1 MAHKIIHIRNGRQHN
16 LKGIHVSIPREQLTV
31 VTGLSGSGKSSLA
44 FDTVY
49 AEGQRRYVESL
60 SLHARQMLAQM
71 PKPDVERIDGLIP
84 TIAIQQRIAYGSP
97 RSTVATT
104 TEIYD
109 FLRLIFARAGTPS
122 CWVCDREIT
131 RQRTSEIVDA
141 VMALPDGTRVL
152 VLAPLV
158 VGTDESTVVALEQIA
173 KQGFVRARI
182 DGETVHLEDVADLN
196 IDHAQRIDVIVD
208 RITAKPDAATR
219 IADSVELA
227 LNIGRGRITISAEK
241 SRGQFQ
247 DAAYSTS
254 FACPDHPDVTLEDLK
269 PRMFSFNSPHGAC
282 QKCHG
287 IGTYLDFEEALLVPD
302 PTRPLGGGAVAA
314 FGSASQR
321 SAATPKLIQKFC
333 ERFDVSPDATYE
345 SLTDQQR
352 HALLCGSADFEGV
365 AAFLRNR
372 WEKTDSDSVKER
384 LHGYMSEAPCS
395 DCHGERV
402 GQPARSVRISG
413 LNIAEICAQS
423 IEQARTFFE
432 DLRFDPSLEP
442 VVEPILREVRSRLSF
457 MCEVGVEYLTLDRPS
472 NTLSGGEAQRLR
484 LATQIGSGLSGVCY
498 VLDEPTIGLH
508 QRDSQRLVL
517 TLRALTEQGNTVLVV
532 EHDEEIIAAADHVI
546 DIGPG
551 AGDAGGNVVAE
562 GTLADVMAS
571 EDSLSAQY
579 LSGRRSIETPKKRRT
594 VDPKRAIVITGAQ
607 ANNLKGIDATFPLGC
622 LVCVTGVSGSGKSTL
637 VGDIL
642 WRALA
647 RSINESGLKPGDCEG
662 ISSLDAIDRVIE
674 IDQKPLGR
682 STRSN
687 PATYVGAFD
696 QIRKQYALTRE
707 AKIRGYTHKRFSFN
721 IKGGRCEDCQGL
733 GTRRIEMHFLPDVF
747 VECATCGGTRY
758 NRETLEVRYRGKN
771 IADVLAMRVE
781 EAAKFF
787 ENIPKV
793 YQLLQAL
800 LDVGLGYVELGQS
813 ANTLSGGEAQRTRL
827 AAELGKSA
835 VGHTMYI
842 LDEPT
847 TGLHIADVDSLV
859 KVFDRL
865 VDLGHTLVVVEHN
878 LEVIKVA
885 DWVIDLGPEGGDAGG
900 QVVAQGTPEA
910 IAKCR
915 ESYTGNYLRKRLKG
929 GAIISIPRS

>member
-1 MAHKIIHIRNGRQHN
+1 MAHKFIQIHNARQHN
-16 LKGIHVSIPREQLTV
+16 LKGIDVAVPREQMTV

-84 TIAIQQRIAYGSP
+84 TIAIQQRHAAGSP

-109 FLRLIFARAGTPS
+109 FLRLIFARVGTPS
-122 CWVCDREIT
+122 CWVCGRAIS

-141 VMALPDGTRVL
+141 VSSLPDGTRIL

-158 VGTDESTVVALEQIA
+158 IANADSPKDALEQIA

-182 DGETVHLEDVADLN
+182 DGETVHLEDVVDGQVDRAK
-196 IDHAQRIDVIVD
+196 RIDVIVD
-208 RITAKPDAATR
+208 RIVVKEEAATR

-227 LNIGRGRITISAEK
+227 LNIGHGRIVVSAEE
-241 SRGQFQ
+241 SRGHFE
-247 DAAYSTS
+247 DSAYSTS
-254 FACPDHPDVTLEDLK
+254 FACPDHPEVVLEDLK

-282 QKCHG
+282 QNCHG

-302 PTRPLGGGAVAA
+302 PTRTLAGGAIATL
-314 FGSASQR
+314 GSSKQR
-321 SAATPKLIQKFC
+321 SAAIPKLIQQFC
-333 ERFDVSPDATYE
+333 ECVDLSPDAAYE
-345 SLTDQQR
+345 SLSDEHR
-352 HALLCGSADFEGV
+352 NVLLRGNSEFEGV
-365 AAFLRNR
+365 VDFLRKR
-372 WEKTDSDSVKER
+372 WEKTDSDAVRER
-384 LHGYMSEAPCS
+384 LGGYMSEAPCS
-395 DCHGERV
+395 DCHGQRV
-402 GQPARSVRISG
+402 AQPARSVRISG
-413 LNIAEICAQS
+413 MNIAEICSQS
-423 IEQARTFFE
+423 IEQARAFFDELTF
-432 DLRFDPSLEP
+432 DAALKP
-442 VVEPILREVRSRLSF
+442 VVEPILREVRARLKF
-457 MCEVGVEYLTLDRPS
+457 MCEVGVEYLTLKRPS

-508 QRDSQRLVL
+508 QRDSQRLVA
-517 TLRALTEQGNTVLVV
+517 TLRALTDQGNTVLIV
-532 EHDEEIIAAADHVI
+532 EHDEEVIAAADHVI

-562 GTLADVMAS
+562 GILADVMAT
-571 EDSLSAQY
+571 EESLSAQY
-579 LSGRRSIETPKKRRT
+579 FSGRRSIATPKKRRA
-594 VDPKRAIVITGAQ
+594 VDPKRAIKIKKAQ
-607 ANNLKGIDATFPLGC
+607 ANNLKSIDATFPLGC

-647 RSINESGLKPGDCEG
+647 RSINGSGPKPGVCGD
-662 ISSLDAIDRVIE
+662 ISNLDLIDRVIE
-674 IDQKPLGR
+674 IDQMPLGR

-721 IKGGRCEDCQGL
+721 VEGGRCEDCQGQ

-747 VECATCGGTRY
+747 VECATCNGTRF

-781 EAAKFF
+781 EATQFF

-793 YQLLQAL
+793 YQWLRALQ
-800 LDVGLGYVELGQS
+800 DVGLGYVELGQS

-827 AAELGKSA
+827 ASELGKSA

-900 QVVAQGTPEA
+900 QIVAQGTPED
-910 IAKCR
+910 IAECK
-915 ESYTGNYLRKRLKG
+915 ESETGQYLKERLKG
-929 GAIISIPRS
+929 GAIIR

>member
-1 MAHKIIHIRNGRQHN
+1 MSHKFIQIHNARQHN
-16 LKGIHVSIPREQLTV
+16 LKGIDVAIPREQMTV

-44 FDTVY
+44 FDTIY

-60 SLHARQMLAQM
+60 SVHARQMLAQM

-122 CWVCDREIT
+122 CWVCGRVIT

-141 VMALPDGTRVL
+141 VLRLPDGTRFL
-152 VLAPLV
+152 VIAPLAIGV
-158 VGTDESTVVALEQIA
+158 DDSAKDVLEHIA

-182 DGETVHLEDVADLN
+182 NGETVHLEDAANLD
-196 IDHAQRIDVIVD
+196 IDSLKKIDVIVD
-208 RITAKPDAATR
+208 RIAAKPDVATR
-219 IADSVELA
+219 IADSIELA
-227 LNIGRGRITISAEK
+227 LEIGKGRIIISTETT
-241 SRGQFQ
+241 RGQFQ

-254 FACPDHPDVTLEDLK
+254 FACPDHPEVTLDELK

-287 IGTYLDFEEALLVPD
+287 IGTFLDFEESLLVPD
-302 PTRPLGGGAVAA
+302 PSRALSGGAIAA
-314 FGSASQR
+314 LGSASQR
-321 SAATPKLIQKFC
+321 SASIPKIIQKFC
-333 ERFDVSPDATYE
+333 DRFEVSPDASYG
-345 SLTDQQR
+345 SL
-352 HALLCGSADFEGV
+352 SADQKKTLLRGDGAGFEGV
-365 AAFLRNR
+365 ASFLRKR
-372 WEKTDSDSVKER
+372 WEKTDSDSVKAR
-384 LHGYMSEAPCS
+384 LHGYMSEAPCPE
-395 DCHGERV
+395 CHGQRV
-402 GQPARSVRISG
+402 AQAARSVRIAG

-423 IEQARTFFE
+423 IEQARAFFGE
-432 DLRFDPSLEP
+432 LTFDPALEP
-442 VVEPILREVRSRLSF
+442 VVHPILREIRSRLNF

-508 QRDSQRLVL
+508 QRDSQRLVA
-517 TLRALTEQGNTVLVV
+517 TLRTLTDLGNTVLIV
-532 EHDEEIIAAADHVI
+532 EHDEEVIAAADHVI

-551 AGDAGGNVVAE
+551 AGDAGGEVVSE
-562 GTLADVMAS
+562 GTLADVLAA
-571 EDSLSAQY
+571 EDSLTAQY
-579 LSGRRSIETPKKRRT
+579 LSGRRSIETPKKRRAI
-594 VDPKRAIVITGAQ
+594 DPKRTIKISAAR
-607 ANNLKGIDATFPLGC
+607 ANNLKSVDATIPLGC

-647 RSINESGLKPGDCEG
+647 RSINGSGPRPGLCDG
-662 ISSLDAIDRVIE
+662 VSNLDLVDRVIE
-674 IDQKPLGR
+674 IDQMPLGR
-682 STRSN
+682 TTRSN

-707 AKIRGYTHKRFSFN
+707 AKIRGYSHARFSFN
-721 IKGGRCEDCQGL
+721 VVGGRCEDCQGQ
-733 GTRRIEMHFLPDVF
+733 GVRRIEMHFLPDVF

-781 EAAKFF
+781 EAASFF

-793 YQLLQAL
+793 YQPLRAL

-813 ANTLSGGEAQRTRL
+813 AATLSGGEAQRTRL

-835 VGHTMYI
+835 IGHTMYI

-878 LEVIKVA
+878 LEVIKRA

-900 QVVAQGTPEA
+900 SIVAQGTPEA
-910 IAKCR
+910 IAKLPA
-915 ESYTGNYLRKRLKG
+915 SHTGRYLAKRLKG
-929 GAIISIPRS
+929 GAIIG

>member
-1 MAHKIIHIRNGRQHN
+1 MSHKFIQIHNARQHN
-16 LKGIHVSIPREQLTV
+16 LKGIDVAIPREQMTV

-44 FDTVY
+44 FDTIY

-60 SLHARQMLAQM
+60 SVHARQMLAQM

-122 CWVCDREIT
+122 CWVCDRVIT

-141 VMALPDGTRVL
+141 VLRLPDGTRFL
-152 VLAPLV
+152 VIAPLAIGADDSAKEV
-158 VGTDESTVVALEQIA
+158 LEHIA

-182 DGETVHLEDVADLN
+182 NGETVHLEDAADLN
-196 IDHAQRIDVIVD
+196 IDSLKKIDVIVD
-208 RITAKPDAATR
+208 RIAAKPDVATR
-219 IADSVELA
+219 IADSIELA
-227 LNIGRGRITISAEK
+227 LEIGKGRIIISTETT
-241 SRGQFQ
+241 RGQFQ

-254 FACPDHPDVTLEDLK
+254 FACPDHPEVTLEELK

-287 IGTYLDFEEALLVPD
+287 IGTFLDFEESLLVPD
-302 PTRPLGGGAVAA
+302 PSRALSVGAIAA
-314 FGSASQR
+314 LGSASQR
-321 SAATPKLIQKFC
+321 LASIPKIIQKFC
-333 ERFDVSPDATYE
+333 DRFEVSPDASYG
-345 SLTDQQR
+345 SL
-352 HALLCGSADFEGV
+352 SADQKKMLLRGDGAGFEGV
-365 AAFLRNR
+365 ASFLRKR
-372 WEKTDSDSVKER
+372 WEKTDSDSVKAR
-384 LHGYMSEAPCS
+384 LHGFMSEAPCPE
-395 DCHGERV
+395 CHGQRV
-402 GQPARSVRISG
+402 AQAARSVRIAG

-423 IEQARTFFE
+423 IEQARTFFDE
-432 DLRFDPSLEP
+432 LTFDPALEP
-442 VVEPILREVRSRLSF
+442 VVQPILREIRSRLNF

-508 QRDSQRLVL
+508 QRDSQRLVA
-517 TLRALTEQGNTVLVV
+517 TLRTLTDLGNTVLIV
-532 EHDEEIIAAADHVI
+532 EHDEEVIAAADHVI

-551 AGDAGGNVVAE
+551 AGDAGGEVVSE
-562 GTLADVMAS
+562 GTLADVLAA
-571 EDSLSAQY
+571 ENSLTAQY
-579 LSGRRSIETPKKRRT
+579 LSGRRSIETPKKRRAI
-594 VDPKRAIVITGAQ
+594 DPKRTIKISAAR
-607 ANNLKGIDATFPLGC
+607 ANNLKSVDATIPLGC

-647 RSINESGLKPGDCEG
+647 RSINGSGPRPGLCDG
-662 ISSLDAIDRVIE
+662 VSNLDLVDRVIE
-674 IDQKPLGR
+674 IDQMPLGR
-682 STRSN
+682 TTRSN

-696 QIRKQYALTRE
+696 QIRRQYALTRE
-707 AKIRGYTHKRFSFN
+707 AKIRGYAHARFSFN
-721 IKGGRCEDCQGL
+721 VVGGRCEDCQGQ
-733 GTRRIEMHFLPDVF
+733 GVRRIEMHFLPDVF

-781 EAAKFF
+781 EAASFF

-793 YQLLQAL
+793 YQPLRAL

-813 ANTLSGGEAQRTRL
+813 AATLSGGEAQRTRL

-835 VGHTMYI
+835 IGHTMYI

-878 LEVIKVA
+878 LEVIKRA

-900 QVVAQGTPEA
+900 SVVAQGTPEA
-910 IAKCR
+910 IAK
-915 ESYTGNYLRKRLKG
+915 SQTSHTGRYLARRLKG
-929 GAIISIPRS
+929 GAIIG

>member
-1 MAHKIIHIRNGRQHN
+1 MAHKFIQIHNARQHN
-16 LKGIHVSIPREQLTV
+16 LKGIDVAIPREQMTV

-44 FDTVY
+44 FDTIY

-60 SLHARQMLAQM
+60 TLQARQMLAQM

-97 RSTVATT
+97 RSTVATI

-131 RQRTSEIVDA
+131 RQRTAEIVDA
-141 VMALPDGTRVL
+141 VMGLPAGTRFL

-158 VGTDESTVVALEQIA
+158 IQPDESPEDALEHIA

-182 DGETVHLEDVADLN
+182 DGETVHLEDAGDLQ
-196 IDHAQRIDVIVD
+196 IDRSKKIDVIVD
-208 RITAKPDAATR
+208 RISAKPDAATR

-227 LNIGRGRITISAEK
+227 LDIGKGRIIISAET

-247 DAAYSTS
+247 DSAYSTS
-254 FACPDHPDVTLEDLK
+254 FACPDHPEVTLDELK

-287 IGTYLDFEEALLVPD
+287 IGTFLDFEESLLVPD
-302 PTRPLGGGAVAA
+302 PTRSLADGAIVAL
-314 FGSASQR
+314 GSASQR
-321 SAATPKLIQKFC
+321 SAALPRVVQTFC
-333 ERFDVSPDATYE
+333 DQFNVLPEVPYE
-345 SLTDQQR
+345 SLSDRQR
-352 HALLCGSADFEGV
+352 TSLLRGGGDFEGV
-365 AAFLRNR
+365 ASFLRKR
-372 WEKTDSDSVKER
+372 WEKTKSDSVKER
-384 LHGYMSEAPCS
+384 LHAFMSESPCPE
-395 DCHGERV
+395 CRGQRV
-402 GQPARSVRISG
+402 GQAARSIRVSG

-423 IEQARTFFE
+423 IERAKAFFDELTF
-432 DLRFDPSLEP
+432 DAALMP
-442 VVEPILREVRSRLSF
+442 VVAPILREVRARLKF

-508 QRDSQRLVL
+508 QRDSQRLVS
-517 TLRALTEQGNTVLVV
+517 TLRALTEQGNTVLIV
-532 EHDEEIIAAADHVI
+532 EHDEEVIAAADHVI

-551 AGDAGGNVVAE
+551 AGDSGGRVVAE

-571 EDSLSAQY
+571 DESLSAQY
-579 LSGRRSIETPKKRRT
+579 LSGRRSIATPSKRRA
-594 VDPKRAIVITGAQ
+594 VDPERTINVTGAR
-607 ANNLKGIDATFPLGC
+607 ANNLKTVDATIPLGC

-637 VGDIL
+637 AGDIL

-647 RSINESGLKPGDCEG
+647 RSINGSGPKPGACDS
-662 ISSLDAIDRVIE
+662 ISNLDQVDRVIE
-674 IDQKPLGR
+674 IDQMPLGR

-721 IKGGRCEDCQGL
+721 VEGGRCEDCMGQ

-747 VECATCGGTRY
+747 VECATCGGKRY

-793 YQLLQAL
+793 YQLLKAL

-827 AAELGKSA
+827 AAELGKNA
-835 VGHTMYI
+835 IGHTMYI

-900 QVVAQGTPEA
+900 SVVAQGTPEA
-910 IAKCR
+910 IAKCK
-915 ESYTGNYLRKRLKG
+915 ESYTGGYLRKRLKG
-929 GAIISIPRS
+929 GAIIG